1 MLLTIDVGNT
11 TTGGAVFSEGKIISK
26 NKLLTPQ
33 QEINV
38 LFLKS
43 LVKKECRRSIQAVS
57 ISSVVP
63 FVDESLRKSVL
74 ELFGVEPL
82 FIDYRTDTGIR
93 LKIDT
98 PSEMGADRIADYAG
112 ALSMVSPPFIVIDSG
127 TATTFDIVNRDREY
141 IGGSIFPG
149 IELSIK
155 SLAQNTAKL
164 GMIKFGVPE
173 SIVGTNTE
181 KSIKA
186 GIYFNY
192 IGGLTYMIGEYKK
205 VIGAE
210 AKVVATGGLTR
221 HFQGRIPDID
231 LYEPD
236 LIYLGLKKIYED
248 VKGA

>member
-11 TTGGAVFSEGKIISK
+11 TTGGAIFSDGVIISK
-26 NKLLTPQ
+26 NKLLTP

-43 LVKKECRRSIQAVS
+43 LVKKDCRGSISAVS

-63 FVDESLRKSVL
+63 FVDDSIKRSVK
-74 ELFGVEPL
+74 ELFGVEPY
-82 FIDYRTDTGIR
+82 FIDYTTKTGIE
-93 LKIDT
+93 LKIDK
-98 PSEMGADRIADYAG
+98 PEEMGADRIADYIG
-112 ALSMVSPPFIVIDSG
+112 ALSISPPPFIVVDSG
-127 TATTFDIVNRDREY
+127 TATTFDIINRDSEY

-164 GMIKFGVPE
+164 GMIKFGIPE

-181 KSIKA
+181 NSIKA

-192 IGGLTYMIGEYKK
+192 IGGLTFMIKEYKK
-205 VIGAE
+205 VVGSD
-210 AKVVATGGLTR
+210 AKVIATGGLTKY
-221 HFQGRIPDID
+221 FEGKIPDID

-236 LIYLGLKKIYED
+236 LIYLGLKKIYEI
-248 VKGA
+248 VKNQ